1 MARIAERGGSL
12 MKAPRSNRAWIS
24 LVTALLVIAVSP
36 AVAEPYLA
44 VQKGMQCSACHS
56 NPAGGGKRN
65 SYGNVFAQMELPATR
80 IGSGDLWTGQVT
92 EWLAVGGNLRGSFE
106 AIDTPNRKNTSEF
119 QVNRGTIYAEAI
131 LIPGRLSVYVDQQFA
146 PDASQNRE
154 AYVRL
159 NGKNGKMFAVAG
171 QFYLPF
177 GLRLQD
183 DTAFVRLATSINFT
197 NPDRGLQ
204 LGYEAGPWS
213 TIASVTNGSGGGR
226 EIDSGKQ
233 VSLVS
238 SYVQEGWRAG
248 VSANFNDADAGDR
261 TMFGLFAGLKTG
273 AISWLAEV
281 DQISDDLSP
290 GVTQDA
296 IAGLIEANWLIRKG
310 HNLKFSHEYLDPNDD
325 LSEDHQVRNSL
336 VWEYTP
342 MQFFQAR
349 IGLRSYDGVPQVDVQ
364 NRDVFF
370 AEFHGFF

>member
-1 MARIAERGGSL
+1 
-12 MKAPRSNRAWIS
+12 MKAPLSIRGWIG
-24 LVTALLVIAVSP
+24 LLTAFLVISVSP

-44 VQKGMQCSACHS
+44 VQKGMQCSACHTH
-56 NPAGGGKRN
+56 PAGGGKRN
-65 SYGNVFAQMELPATR
+65 SYGNVFSQTELPAMR
-80 IGSGDLWTGQVT
+80 IGNGDLWTGEITQ
-92 EWLAVGGNLRGSFE
+92 WLAVGGNLRGSFE

-119 QVNRGTIYAEAI
+119 QVNRGTIYAEAT

-159 NGKNGKMFAVAG
+159 NGKNGKLFAAAG

-183 DTAFVRLATSINFT
+183 DTAYVRLATAINLT

-204 LGYEAGPWS
+204 IGYEAGPWS

-238 SYVQEGWRAG
+238 SYVQEAWRAG

-261 TMFGLFAGLKTG
+261 TMFGLFAGLRTG
-273 AISWLAEV
+273 PITWLAEI
-281 DQISDDLSP
+281 DQISDDLST

-310 HNLKFSHEYLDPNDD
+310 HNLKFSHEYLDPDD
-325 LSEDHQVRNSL
+325 DVSEDHQVRNSL

-342 MQFFQAR
+342 MQFFQTR
-349 IGLRSYDGVPQVDVQ
+349 IGLRSYDGIPQVNTQ

-370 AEFHGFF
+370 AEIHGFF